1 MATGWAVAVLAL
13 PAHTLF
19 PHFSR
24 KWLPAATRW
33 SFFDRA
39 TGGDLGPICAR
50 IEQKLATADPAT
62 HFHSK
67 DGLNE
72 AGFGLLFAQTFGSPI
87 DLEVPLAG
95 GYADAVIIND
105 ATREA
110 LVIEFKYVRF
120 GFLGE
125 LGGGLFVPP
134 ARSQARQTSAAQ
146 TGLSYFT
153 TRKLSVSE
161 ITCRT
166 YNGDTVTLDAY
177 RKAALAQASRYAVA
191 LARDRP
197 NYTIRA
203 ASVVGYGPRV
213 TWMCTE

>member
-1 MATGWAVAVLAL
+1 MVTGWAVPFLAL
-13 PAHTLF
+13 PIHTIF
-19 PHFSR
+19 PHFAR
-24 KWLPAATRW
+24 KWLPATTRW
-33 SFFDRA
+33 SIFDRV
-39 TGGDLGPICAR
+39 TGGDLAFICAR
-50 IEQKLATADPAT
+50 IEHTLAKADPVT
-62 HFHSK
+62 HLHTK

-72 AGFGLLFAQTFGSPI
+72 AGFGLLFVQALGTPI

-105 ATREA
+105 ATCEA

-125 LGGGLFVPP
+125 RDGGPFVPP
-134 ARSQARQTSAAQ
+134 AQSQARRTRAAQ
-146 TGLSYFT
+146 SSLTYFT
-153 TRKLSVSE
+153 ARKLSVSE

-177 RKAALAQASRYAVA
+177 RYAALAQATRYATA

-197 NYTIRA
+197 TYTIRSA
-203 ASVVGYGPRV
+203 AVVGYGPRV
-213 TWMCTE
+213 TWTCTA